1 MGSTY
6 DTRGSSCRFQ
16 LLLTKTKKG
25 FGYMGEFRLEKKLL
39 TAREFAWM
47 QVSMNLFKSELELL
61 ASPASLIPYYSF
73 RLEYF
78 IKG

>member
-6 DTRGSSCRFQ
+6 DTRGSSSRFQ
-16 LLLTKTKKG
+16 LPLTKTKKR
-25 FGYMGEFRLEKKLL
+25 FGYMGEFRLEKKI
-39 TAREFAWM
+39 TREFAWM

-73 RLEYF
+73 RLEYY

>member
-6 DTRGSSCRFQ
+6 DTSGSSSRFQ
-16 LLLTKTKKG
+16 LPLTKTKKR
-25 FGYMGEFRLEKKLL
+25 FGYMGEFCLEKKI
-39 TAREFAWM
+39 TREFAWM

>member
-6 DTRGSSCRFQ
+6 DTRGSSSRFQ
-16 LLLTKTKKG
+16 LPLTKTKKR
-25 FGYMGEFRLEKKLL
+25 FGYMGEFSLEKNYSRICVNASLN
-39 TAREFAWM
+39 E
-47 QVSMNLFKSELELL
+47 VFKSELELL
-61 ASPASLIPYYSF
+61 ASPASLIWSYYNF

>member
-6 DTRGSSCRFQ
+6 DTRGSSSRFQ
-16 LLLTKTKKG
+16 LLLPKPKNV
-25 FGYMGEFRLEKKLL
+25 FGYMGEFRLEKKI
-39 TAREFAWM
+39 TREFAWM

-73 RLEYF
+73 RLEHF

>member
-6 DTRGSSCRFQ
+6 DTRGSSSRVQ
-16 LLLTKTKKG
+16 LPLTKTKKR
-25 FGYMGEFRLEKKLL
+25 FDYMGEFRLEKKI
-39 TAREFAWM
+39 TREFAWM

>member
-6 DTRGSSCRFQ
+6 DTRGSSSRFQ
-16 LLLTKTKKG
+16 LPLPKTKKR
-25 FGYMGEFRLEKKLL
+25 FGCMGEFRLEKNYSRICVNASL
-39 TAREFAWM
+39 
-47 QVSMNLFKSELELL
+47 NELELL
-61 ASPASLIPYYSF
+61 ASPASLIRPYYNF